1 MVVGL
6 CGSGLACRPGDSLG
20 CRRVGGLSQDTAK
33 PEEVIPLT
41 DIAPAA
47 VMAKAKLAWGAVTK
61 FCLQRLGQKKLSAVM
76 HYLPSP

>member
-1 MVVGL
+1 M
-6 CGSGLACRPGDSLG
+6 
-20 CRRVGGLSQDTAK
+20 
-33 PEEVIPLT
+33 IPLT